1 MLASLTVIDLSTVLA
16 GPSVGMFF
24 AELGAKVIK
33 VEHPTIK
40 DVTRSWKHSEE
51 SASSLSSYFSSI
63 NYKKSYRTL
72 DLLNPNQRLEFDSL
86 LQTADILISNFKR
99 EDYKKFQLTKP
110 DLCSKYPSLIH
121 AKISGFGEAS
131 DRVAYDLILQ
141 AETGFMSMNGT
152 QESGPVK
159 MPVALIDVLAAHQ
172 LKEAILIALLKRT
185 VSGKGA
191 EVHVSLYNAAV
202 SSLINQASSYL
213 MNNNVPKRI
222 GSLHPSIAPYGEI
235 FETKDGSLL
244 TFAIGSDRQFHKLLV
259 KLGLNEFINDY
270 QFISNIVRVQHR
282 AQLFDLLNNKIK
294 QFSSQELLEWSQNEN
309 VPCGKVKSLDEVFD
323 GVEAQQ
329 LVRSEMIEGTE
340 TKRVTSI
347 AFNLSSF

>member
-1 MLASLTVIDLSTVLA
+1 VLTSLTVIDLSTVLA

-33 VEHPTIK
+33 IEHPINK
-40 DVTRSWKHSEE
+40 DVTRSWKQSDE
-51 SASSLSSYFSSI
+51 ALNTLSSYFSSI
-63 NYKKSYRTL
+63 NYKKSYLSL
-72 DLLNPNQRLEFDSL
+72 DLLHPEQRIEFDLL

-99 EDYKKFQLTKP
+99 EDYKKFQLTKS

-172 LKEAILIALLKRT
+172 LKEAILIALLQRT

-191 EVHVSLYNAAV
+191 EVHVSLYNAAI
-202 SSLINQASSYL
+202 SSLINQASSFL

-235 FETKDGSLL
+235 FQTKDGALL
-244 TFAIGSDRQFHKLLV
+244 TFAIGSDRQFQKLLV
-259 KLGLNEFINDY
+259 KLGLSEFIND
-270 QFISNIVRVQHR
+270 QKFSSNKLRVQNR
-282 AQLFDLLNNKIK
+282 AQLFELLNNKVK
-294 QFSSQELLEWSQNEN
+294 DFVSQELLEWSQNEN
-309 VPCGKVKSLDEVFD
+309 VPCGKIKSLDEVFD

-329 LVRSEMIEGTE
+329 LVRSEIIDGTE

-347 AFNLSSF
+347 AFNSSAF